1 MAALRPAERP
11 RRPPRRPGWVLH
23 TVQFSIPFRLYRIT
37 RVAHTDPAYF
47 GRARTFRFDAPD
59 AGYGVCYFGTSLA
72 AAFMETVPVAL
83 VPHSG
88 DNLVESSDLST
99 RYASLAS
106 ANQPLELA
114 FFADDGLALN
124 GIDLRVTGGD
134 DYNLAQR
141 WSGAIHTYHPL
152 VDGIL
157 YASRHHNGLYC
168 VALFERARDKVTFDR
183 PHWGVLGDPASPD
196 LFGQTAALLRRFRVH
211 IHP

>member
-1 MAALRPAERP
+1 M
-11 RRPPRRPGWVLH
+11 LH

-47 GRARTFRFDAPD
+47 GRARRFRFDAAD

-72 AAFMETVPVAL
+72 AAVMETVPLAL
-83 VPHSG
+83 VPQSG
-88 DNLVESSDLST
+88 DHLVESSDLST

-106 ANQPLELA
+106 SNQPLELA

-134 DYNLAQR
+134 NYNLAQR

-157 YASRHHNGLYC
+157 SASRHHNGLYC

-183 PHWGVLGDPASPD
+183 PQLGC
-196 LFGQTAALLRRFRVH
+196 TRRPRFA
-211 IHP
+211 

>member
-1 MAALRPAERP
+1 MAALRPSERP
-11 RRPPRRPGWVLH
+11 RRPPKRPGWALH
-23 TVQFSIPFRLYRIT
+23 TVQFSIPGLYRIT
-37 RVAHTDPAYF
+37 RVAHPNPAYY
-47 GRARTFRFDAPD
+47 GRGRTFRFDAPD
-59 AGYGVCYFGTSLA
+59 GSYGVCYFGTTLA
-72 AAFMETVPVAL
+72 AAFMETVPLAL
-83 VPHSG
+83 VPRSG
-88 DNLVESSDLST
+88 DRLVESADLNT

-106 ANQPLELA
+106 STQPLELA

-134 DYNLAQR
+134 DYNLSQR
-141 WSGAIHTYHPL
+141 WSLAIHTYHPL

-183 PHWGVLGDPASPD
+183 PHWGVLGDPASPY